1 VSEVS
6 DSGVTWTIVGQG
18 LAGSCL
24 AWELWRRGVDFQMVD
39 RECGLAA
46 SRVAAGLVNPVTGK
60 NFEPSPMIG
69 DFLPEAL
76 EFYRWIEENLG
87 VALWH
92 PMPIMR
98 LAGNDDEWAKMRAK
112 AVRTDV
118 EVWVG
123 RELAKQEID
132 GWLGGFEISGG
143 GRFDVGSFVDR
154 SREFFQ
160 AQGIYRKDEIRF
172 DCDEM
177 ARVWCDGAVGL
188 VSGRH
193 GEARCAKGEILTVR
207 AEGWDE
213 TRIRVGA
220 GGWLVPL
227 GEGCFKLGSTY
238 EWDRLDMEPSKAGL
252 ERLRSLATK
261 LGGADY
267 HILAQE
273 AGVRPILRR
282 SEPLIGPMEAGGW
295 MFNGL
300 GSKGSLYAPGMA
312 RRLASWMLDGKGPE
326 EHFDIRRFM
335 GNRA

>member
-1 VSEVS
+1 
-6 DSGVTWTIVGQG
+6 
-18 LAGSCL
+18 
-24 AWELWRRGVDFQMVD
+24 M
-39 RECGLAA
+39 AA

-76 EFYRWIEENLG
+76 EFYRCIEERLG

-92 PMPIMR
+92 PMPITR
-98 LAGNDDEWAKMRAK
+98 LAGDESEWAKMRAK
-112 AVRTDV
+112 ATRADV
-118 EVWVG
+118 ALWVS
-123 RELAKQEID
+123 RELATEEID
-132 GWLGGFEISGG
+132 GWAGGYELRGG
-143 GRFDVGSFVDR
+143 GRLDVKVFVDR
-154 SREFFQ
+154 SREFFKSEDL
-160 AQGIYRKDEIRF
+160 YRKDEIGF
-172 DCDEM
+172 DRDENE
-177 ARVWCDGAVGL
+177 RVWCDGAAGL
-188 VSGRH
+188 VSGKH
-193 GEARCAKGEILTVR
+193 GAARCAKGEILTLR

-261 LGGADY
+261 LGGSDY
-267 HILAQE
+267 QIIAHQ

-312 RRLASWMLDGKGPE
+312 RRLASWMLDGQEPE
-326 EHFDIRRFM
+326 EHFDIRAFRKLL
-335 GNRA
+335 